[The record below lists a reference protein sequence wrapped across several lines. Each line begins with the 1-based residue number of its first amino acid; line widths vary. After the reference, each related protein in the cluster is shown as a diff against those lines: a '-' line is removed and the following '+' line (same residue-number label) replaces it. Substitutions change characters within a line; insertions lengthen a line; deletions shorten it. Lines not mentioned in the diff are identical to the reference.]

1 MKPKTEVVEIQK
13 RKVDVKGKAQMVVE
27 KKVLKNDNTKV
38 KTEPVKNVVTKNDKF
53 YKRVA
58 SSQQT
63 WKPKV
68 AEKKAS
74 GSKPKV
80 SETEKQSSSTT
91 PVKMNVPL
99 DYYVKLKKEIQK
111 SEKKDVPK
119 KDQPSGQPPKQEFF
133 LYKEVEV
140 GSEES
145 LKINDKNFP
154 PLITKRTVLDV
165 QLPESIEAWVTSKSN

>member
-13 RKVDVKGKAQMVVE
+13 KKVDGKGKAPLVVE
-27 KKVLKNDNTKV
+27 KKVLKNENIKV

-68 AEKKAS
+68 IKKKKIS
-74 GSKPKV
+74 PKPKV
-80 SETEKQSSSTT
+80 SESEKQSSSTT

-99 DYYVKLKKEIQK
+99 DYYEKLEKEMKK
-111 SEKKDVPK
+111 SEKKDVHK
-119 KDQPSGQPPKQEFF
+119 KDQPSGQPQKDEFF

-140 GSEES
+140 GSEER
-145 LKINDKNFP
+145 LKMNDKNFP
-154 PLITKRTVLDV
+154 QLITKGTVLNF
-165 QLPESIEAWVTSKSN
+165 QLPESKEAWVASKSN